1 MIPGN
6 PRLAPARA
14 AFCAMT
20 LLLLAACDR
29 PAERSEHADAPAP
42 SGGAV
47 TAATPAAA
55 SADPMAAIDHDG
67 MADHAPA
74 PGLTASA
81 EVTGRFGSG
90 QPVTVVLHVRA
101 PDGAP
106 LAPDGLQLV
115 HTERLHVLVVDPS
128 LSDYNHSHPV
138 ASATPGDWTFRFT
151 PKHDRPYHLWLDMTP
166 VGGKQAYV
174 LVPVNASAPGAPV
187 AKTLATTTSVGGLDA
202 TLAFDAPLVAG
213 QPAMGHVSV
222 RRGGKPFA
230 GLQPVMGA
238 YAHIVGIAEDFKTIA
253 HVHPLGVEPTAGQQ
267 RGGPAIDF
275 HLEPVQPGYLKLFAQ
290 VRVDGRD
297 VFLPFGVDVAGPD
310 TAAAP
315 AAMHH

>member
-29 PAERSEHADAPAP
+29 PAERAERTHAAAP
-42 SGGAV
+42 SP
-47 TAATPAAA
+47 TAAAALPPAA
-55 SADPMAAIDHDG
+55 
-67 MADHAPA
+67 
-74 PGLTASA
+74 TSA

-90 QPVTVVLHVRA
+90 QPVTVVLHVRS

-106 LAPDGLQLV
+106 LGPEALQLV
-115 HTERLHVLVVDPS
+115 HTERLHVLAVDPS
-128 LSDYNHSHPV
+128 LSDYSHSHPV
-138 ASATPGDWTFRFT
+138 AVATPGDWTFSFT
-151 PKHDRPYHLWLDMTP
+151 PKQDRPYHLWLDMTP

-187 AKTLATTTSVGGLDA
+187 AKTLATQASVDGLDA

-213 QPAMGHVSV
+213 QAAMGHVRV
-222 RRGGKPFA
+222 RRSGKPFA
-230 GLQPVMGA
+230 GLEPVMGA
-238 YAHIVGIAEDFKTIA
+238 YAHIVGIAEDFETIA
-253 HVHPLGVEPTAGQQ
+253 HVHPLGAEPTASGQ
-267 RGGPAIDF
+267 RGGPALDF
-275 HLEPVQPGYLKLFAQ
+275 HIEPTKPGFLKLFTQ